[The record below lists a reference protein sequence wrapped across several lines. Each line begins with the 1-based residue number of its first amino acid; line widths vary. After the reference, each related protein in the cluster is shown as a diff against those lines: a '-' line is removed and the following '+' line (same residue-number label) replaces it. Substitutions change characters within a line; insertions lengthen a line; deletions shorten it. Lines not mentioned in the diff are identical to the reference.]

1 MPIFSSRLKELRTSK
16 GLSQQ
21 KLADCLGTSKS
32 SVNMYERGEREP
44 GLEMVENIAD
54 FFNVDVDYLFGKS
67 DIPNRA
73 LVQAYSVPNIPSEVD
88 PDMFVLYMYKK
99 LDTEDKAEIRGEMK
113 QMLKADKYSGDAPVP
128 VTYLFSMPF
137 YNIPVSAGT
146 GEFLDSDDYEMLDL
160 TDEPPRG
167 ANFIVRVSGDSME
180 PTYHD
185 GDKLFIKQQPN
196 IEVGEIGIFMIDGN
210 VYVKEF
216 DSDGLIS
223 HNDKYDKI
231 KFTEFE
237 NIRCYG
243 KVVGSVEE

>member
-1 MPIFSSRLKELRTSK
+1 MNTGERIKKRRKEL
-16 GLSQQ
+16 GLSADDLAERLGISRSTVYRYESGFIE
-21 KLADCLGTSKS
+21 KLPMDFLEPLSKALQTTPAYIMGWKKEDNTKGTTPS
-32 SVNMYERGEREP
+32 
-44 GLEMVENIAD
+44 
-54 FFNVDVDYLFGKS
+54 
-67 DIPNRA
+67 
-73 LVQAYSVPNIPSEVD
+73 PSEVD

-99 LDTEDKAEIRGEMK
+99 LDTEDRAEIRGEMK
-113 QMLKADKYSGDAPVP
+113 QMLKSDKYSGDAPVP

-223 HNDKYDKI
+223 HNYKYDKI

-243 KVVGSVEE
+243 KVVGKVDE